1 MSKLSIHR
9 PEEKKEG
16 APLSGVPER
25 LAGGAGE
32 AKKPE
37 KKVEAKVEAKKPA
50 APKGGALTGVPERLA
65 GEMDGK
71 CTCGC
76 KGKKGEGEKKVS
88 VGKKIGKFVLWFVVG
103 LLAFVGILVASSPL
117 WIGPVVTTAAN
128 AIVPKYTGTEFS
140 LQEFGFNIYNG
151 KLHVGGVNLA
161 NPKGYDVETA
171 VSVGSLDVDVDMSTV
186 LSKRIVISDI
196 GVTNVFVSVV
206 SDDEGIGNFA
216 AIAANAAGPEGGK
229 AAEAKP
235 ELTEEEKA
243 AKKKDATKVEIDRL
257 DVEGLTLQ
265 WKAVKLPVPLPTF
278 TDIGKNSDM
287 VWEDVWN
294 QIVTAVMNSLGNIG
308 EGLKNVGKGIASG
321 AKESAAAMKEGAKAV
336 KEGAG
341 KAIDA
346 AGESLKDVGSAIKG
360 LFK

>member
-25 LAGGAGE
+25 LAGKAGE
-32 AKKPE
+32 APR
-37 KKVEAKVEAKKPA
+37 KVEKNAEKKPA
-50 APKGGALTGVPERLA
+50 APKGGSLTGVPERLA

-76 KGKKGEGEKKVS
+76 KGKKGDGKKTS

-117 WIGPVVTTAAN
+117 WIGPVVTSVAN
-128 AIVPKYTGTEFS
+128 SVVPKYTGTEFN

-151 KLHVGGVNLA
+151 RLHVGGVNLA
-161 NPKGYDVETA
+161 NPAGYDPETA

-206 SDDEGIGNFA
+206 SDDKGIGNFTT
-216 AIAANAAGPEGGK
+216 IAANAAGMDVGK
-229 AAEAKP
+229 YQEQAEIKDVM
-235 ELTEEEKA
+235 TEEEKEA
-243 AKKKDATKVEIDRL
+243 QKKNAKKVEIDRL
-257 DVEGLTLQ
+257 DVEGLTVQ
-265 WKAVKLPVPLPTF
+265 WKAVKLPVPLPTL
-278 TDIGKNSDM
+278 TDIGKDSDM
-287 VWEDVWN
+287 DWEDAWN
-294 QIVTAVMNSLGNIG
+294 QIVTSVLNSLGNIG
-308 EGLKNVGKGIASG
+308 EGMKNLGKGIADG
-321 AKESAAAMKEGAKAV
+321 AKESAKAM

-341 KAIDA
+341 KAMDA
-346 AGESLKDVGSAIKG
+346 AGDAVKDVGSAIKG

>member
-25 LAGGAGE
+25 LAGGAGG
-32 AKKPE
+32 AKRPE
-37 KKVEAKVEAKKPA
+37 KKIEAKAEAKKPA

-128 AIVPKYTGTEFS
+128 AIVPKYTGTEFH

-151 KLHVGGVNLA
+151 RLHVGGVNLA
-161 NPKGYDVETA
+161 NPEGYDPETA

-196 GVTNVFVSVV
+196 GVTNIFVSVV
-206 SDDEGIGNFA
+206 SKDGIGNFET
-216 AIAANAAGPEGGK
+216 IAANASGTDVGQIE
-229 AAEAKP
+229 EQ
-235 ELTEEEKA
+235 EEIRDVMTEEEKA

-257 DVEGLTLQ
+257 DVDDLTVQ
-265 WKAVKLPVPLPTF
+265 WKAVKLPVPLPTL

-287 VWEDVWN
+287 DWEDVWN
-294 QIVTAVMNSLGNIG
+294 QIVTAVVNALGNIG
-308 EGLKNVGKGIASG
+308 EGLKTVGKGIASG
-321 AKESAAAMKEGAKAV
+321 AAEGAAAV
-336 KEGAG
+336 KEGAS

>member
-9 PEEKKEG
+9 PEAKKEG

-25 LAGGAGE
+25 LAGNAE
-32 AKKPE
+32 VPRKVEKKAEE
-37 KKVEAKVEAKKPA
+37 KKVA

-65 GEMDGK
+65 GEMDGTCK
-71 CTCGC
+71 CGC
-76 KGKKGEGEKKVS
+76 TGKKGEKGEKKVS

-117 WIGPVVTTAAN
+117 WIGPVVTTVAN
-128 AIVPKYTGTEFS
+128 AVVPKYTGTEFH

-151 KLHVGGVNLA
+151 RLHVGGVNLA
-161 NPKGYDVETA
+161 NPEGYDPETA

-206 SDDEGIGNFA
+206 SKDGIGNFET
-216 AIAANAAGPEGGK
+216 IAANASGTDVGQVEEQEEVK
-229 AAEAKP
+229 EVM
-235 ELTEEEKA
+235 TEEEKA
-243 AKKKDATKVEIDRL
+243 EKKKNATKVEIDRL
-257 DVEGLTLQ
+257 DVDDLTVQ
-265 WKAVKLPVPLPTF
+265 WKAVKLPVPLPTL
-278 TDIGKNSDM
+278 TDIGKESDM
-287 VWEDVWN
+287 DWEDAWN
-294 QIVTAVMNSLGNIG
+294 QIVTAVVNALGNIG
-308 EGLKNVGKGIASG
+308 EGLKNVGKGIADG
-321 AKESAAAMKEGAKAV
+321 AAEGAAAV
-336 KEGAG
+336 KEGAS

>member
-16 APLSGVPER
+16 APLTGVPER
-25 LAGGAGE
+25 LAGKAGE
-32 AKKPE
+32 APRKPE
-37 KKVEAKVEAKKPA
+37 KKAEAKVA
-50 APKGGALTGVPERLA
+50 APKEGPLTGVPERLA

-71 CTCGC
+71 CKCGC
-76 KGKKGEGEKKVS
+76 KGKKGDGEKKTS
-88 VGKKIGKFVLWFVVG
+88 VGKKIVKFFVWLVVG

-128 AIVPKYTGTEFS
+128 SIVPKLTGTEFS

-161 NPKGYDVETA
+161 NPKGYEPETA

-206 SDDEGIGNFA
+206 NDDEGIGNFE
-216 AIAANAAGPEGGK
+216 AIAANAAGPDAGN
-229 AAEAKP
+229 AEAKP

-243 AKKKDATKVEIDRL
+243 EKKKNATKVEIDRL
-257 DVEGLTLQ
+257 DVEGLTVQ
-265 WKAVKLPVPLPTF
+265 YKAVKLPVPLPTL
-278 TDIGKNSDM
+278 TDIGKESDM
-287 VWEDVWN
+287 DWEDAWN
-294 QIVTAVMNSLGNIG
+294 QIVTAVVNSLGNIG
-308 EGLKNVGKGIASG
+308 EGLKNVGKGIADG
-321 AKESAAAMKEGAKAV
+321 AKESAEAMKEGAKAV

>member
-25 LAGGAGE
+25 LAGNAAE
-32 AKKPE
+32 APRKVE
-37 KKVEAKVEAKKPA
+37 KKAEAKKPA
-50 APKGGALTGVPERLA
+50 APKEGSLTGVPERLA

-71 CTCGC
+71 CKCKC
-76 KGKKGEGEKKVS
+76 KGEKSDGEKTS
-88 VGKKIGKFVLWFVVG
+88 VGKKIVKFVLCFVVG

-161 NPKGYDVETA
+161 NPKGYDPETA

-206 SDDEGIGNFA
+206 NDDDGIGNFE
-216 AIAANAAGPEGGK
+216 AIAANAAGPDGVK
-229 AAEAKP
+229 KAEAKP
-235 ELTEEEKA
+235 ALTEEEKA
-243 AKKKDATKVEIDRL
+243 EKKKNATKVEIDRL
-257 DVEGLTLQ
+257 DVEGLTVQ
-265 WKAVKLPVPLPTF
+265 YKAVKLPVPLPTL
-278 TDIGKNSDM
+278 TDIGKDSDM
-287 VWEDVWN
+287 NWEDAWN

-308 EGLKNVGKGIASG
+308 EGLKNVGKGIANG
-321 AKESAAAMKEGAKAV
+321 AKESAAALKEGANAA

>member
-25 LAGGAGE
+25 LAGNAE
-32 AKKPE
+32 APRKVEKNAE
-37 KKVEAKVEAKKPA
+37 KKGA
-50 APKGGALTGVPERLA
+50 APKGGSLTGVPERLV

-76 KGKKGEGEKKVS
+76 KGKKGDGKKTS

-117 WIGPVVTTAAN
+117 WIGPVVTTVAN
-128 AIVPKYTGTEFS
+128 AVVPKYTGTEFH

-161 NPKGYDVETA
+161 NPKGYEVETA
-171 VSVGSLDVDVDMSTV
+171 VSLGSLDVDVDMSTV

-206 SDDEGIGNFA
+206 NDDKGIGNFTT
-216 AIAANAAGPEGGK
+216 IAANAAGMDVGK
-229 AAEAKP
+229 YQEQAEIK
-235 ELTEEEKA
+235 EVMTEEEKEA
-243 AKKKDATKVEIDRL
+243 QRKDAKKIEIDRL
-257 DVEGLTLQ
+257 DVSGLTLQ
-265 WKAVKLPVPLPTF
+265 WKAVKLPVPLPTL
-278 TDIGKNSDM
+278 TDIGKDSDM
-287 VWEDVWN
+287 DWSDAWN
-294 QIVTAVMNSLGNIG
+294 QIVTSVVNSVGNIG
-308 EGLKNVGKGIASG
+308 EGLKSMGKGIADG
-321 AKESAAAMKEGAKAV
+321 AKESAKAM

-341 KAIDA
+341 KAMDA
-346 AGESLKDVGSAIKG
+346 AGDAVKDVGSAIKG

>member
-9 PEEKKEG
+9 PEAKKEG

-25 LAGGAGE
+25 LAGNAE
-32 AKKPE
+32 VPRKVEKKAEE
-37 KKVEAKVEAKKPA
+37 KKVA

-65 GEMDGK
+65 GEMDGTCK
-71 CTCGC
+71 CGC
-76 KGKKGEGEKKVS
+76 KGKKGEKDEKKVS

-117 WIGPVVTTAAN
+117 WIGPVVTTVAN
-128 AIVPKYTGTEFS
+128 AVVPKYTGTEFH

-151 KLHVGGVNLA
+151 RLHVGGVNLA
-161 NPKGYDVETA
+161 NPEGYDPETA

-206 SDDEGIGNFA
+206 SKDGIGNFET
-216 AIAANAAGPEGGK
+216 IAANAAGTDVGQVEEQEEVK
-229 AAEAKP
+229 EVM
-235 ELTEEEKA
+235 TEEEKA
-243 AKKKDATKVEIDRL
+243 EKKKNATKVEIDRL
-257 DVEGLTLQ
+257 DVDDLTVQ
-265 WKAVKLPVPLPTF
+265 WKAVKLPVPLPTL
-278 TDIGKNSDM
+278 TDIGKESDM
-287 VWEDVWN
+287 DWEDAWN
-294 QIVTAVMNSLGNIG
+294 QIVTAVVNALGNIG
-308 EGLKNVGKGIASG
+308 EGLKNVGKGIADG
-321 AKESAAAMKEGAKAV
+321 AAEGAAAV
-336 KEGAG
+336 KEGAS